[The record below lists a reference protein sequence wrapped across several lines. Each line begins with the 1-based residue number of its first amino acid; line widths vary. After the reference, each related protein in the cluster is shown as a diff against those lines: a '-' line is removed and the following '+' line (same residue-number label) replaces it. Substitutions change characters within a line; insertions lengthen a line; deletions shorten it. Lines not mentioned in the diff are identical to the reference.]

1 VGGLQKLREFRL
13 EPGKTAEI
21 AFSDGK
27 KVVMAKVEALAREK
41 VVTPAGQFQCVK
53 YEAYLFNGTVYAR
66 KGRIFLWVSEDE
78 RRLPVQIKLQF
89 PFYVGTITMQLE
101 KSQ

>member
-1 VGGLQKLREFRL
+1 
-13 EPGKTAEI
+13 
-21 AFSDGK
+21 
-27 KVVMAKVEALAREK
+27 MAKVEALAREK